1 MLTIV
6 RWGRE
11 WIQSKSVPFG
21 EEGQTCVK
29 RGRFGDLLPGSHLH
43 HNKSTKRVY
52 SPSSYSYE
60 SFHNVILLSLT
71 IIHSEQHKHTTNSN
85 KRTRKQ
91 TNFDKR
97 RQRTRSN
104 TLLNKQT
111 KPSAGY
117 INHESIDVE
126 ERRAWANTQELDQ
139 NDSFSRNKQANK
151 HESSPKVPKA
161 PKTNKYRYESMVR

>member
-1 MLTIV
+1 MILLL
-6 RWGRE
+6 
-11 WIQSKSVPFG
+11 SL
-21 EEGQTCVK
+21 
-29 RGRFGDLLPGSHLH
+29 RFQGPGSAVQFVRLCQCLPLSGGDA
-43 HNKSTKRVY
+43 NESDQEVFRLVRKGGVSGTFFQDLIFIITRVQKRVY
-52 SPSSYSYE
+52 SPSYE

-111 KPSAGY
+111 
-117 INHESIDVE
+117 
-126 ERRAWANTQELDQ
+126 
-139 NDSFSRNKQANK
+139 NKQN
-151 HESSPKVPKA
+151 HQQV
-161 PKTNKYRYESMVR
+161 T